1 MWWLERHAGAA
12 RSVRF
17 ALTMLL
23 AGLVAGC
30 FQPLYA
36 SRSVIGGSQVA
47 EQLRSVD
54 VAPIKL
60 PTTGDPVQRIAAE
73 LRNALI
79 FDLTGGAPA
88 NAPTHR
94 LNIQITSL
102 RQQVIV
108 DITTSRPD
116 VEQAGINATYS
127 LVEIASGKVIVTG
140 QTFSRVSYDIPGQ
153 EQRFARSRGQ
163 RDAESRAAKVI
174 ATDIRTRL
182 ASYFIAGT

>member
-17 ALTMLL
+17 AMTLLL

-36 SRSVIGGSQVA
+36 SRSVTGGSPIV
-47 EQLRSVD
+47 EQLRSIE

-60 PTTGDPVQRIAAE
+60 PTGDPVQRIAAE

-94 LNIQITSL
+94 LIIQITSL

-116 VEQAGINATYS
+116 VEQTGINATYS
-127 LVEIASGKVIVTG
+127 LVEIASGKVVVTG
-140 QTFSRVSYDIPGQ
+140 QTFSRVSYDNPGQ
-153 EQRFARSRGQ
+153 EQRFARARGR
-163 RDAESRAAKVI
+163 RDAENRASKVI
-174 ATDIRTRL
+174 SEDIRSRL

>member
-1 MWWLERHAGAA
+1 MWWLKRHSGAA

-17 ALTMLL
+17 ALALL
-23 AGLVAGC
+23 SAGLVAGC

-36 SRSVIGGSQVA
+36 SRSVTGGSPVA
-47 EQLRSVD
+47 EQLRSVE

-60 PTTGDPVQRIAAE
+60 PQGDPTQRIAAE

-88 NAPTHR
+88 SAPTHR
-94 LNIQITSL
+94 LNIQITAL

-116 VEQAGINATYS
+116 VEQSGINATYS
-127 LVEIASGKVIVTG
+127 LVEIASGKVVVTG

-153 EQRFARSRGQ
+153 EQRFARARGQ
-163 RDAESRAAKVI
+163 RDAETRAAKVI